1 MKVRFGKRQLKTIR
15 AGLKHLNNY
24 ALDIFEAQFNE
35 NEDESGEWLPI
46 EGWPASLTPKV
57 HENLHEA
64 LGLLQGA
71 FGVLNELDDN
81 GKPNV
86 TLDTSIFKTDVMR
99 CAARWLLVDSVDLN
113 LGEHNEVGYDIEYR
127 DHMRFREKLENK
139 VGDIDWGFDVDYR
152 CGFFCCSEESDVI
165 CY

>member
-24 ALDIFEAQFNE
+24 TLDIFEAEFNE

-57 HENLHEA
+57 YENLHEA
-64 LGLLQGA
+64 LGLLGDV
-71 FGVLNELDDN
+71 FDN

-99 CAARWLLVDSVDLN
+99 CAAHWLLVDSVDLN
-113 LGEHNEVGYDIEYR
+113 VGEVNVSWEDYR
-127 DHMRFREKLENK
+127 DHMNFRNKLEYK
-139 VGDIDWGFDVDYR
+139 VENIDWGFENEY
-152 CGFFCCSEESDVI
+152 
-165 CY
+165 

>member
-24 ALDIFEAQFNE
+24 TLDIFEAEFNE

-64 LGLLQGA
+64 LGLLGDV
-71 FGVLNELDDN
+71 FDN

-99 CAARWLLVDSVDLN
+99 CAAHWLLVDSVDLN
-113 LGEHNEVGYDIEYR
+113 VGEVNVSWEDYR
-127 DHMRFREKLENK
+127 DHMNFRNKLEYK
-139 VGDIDWGFDVDYR
+139 VENIDWGFENEY
-152 CGFFCCSEESDVI
+152 
-165 CY
+165 